1 MPGKRKYRGESS
13 KSFKKR
19 SRKKGKS
26 RTKANKAA
34 KKRYGY

>member
-1 MPGKRKYRGESS
+1 MPAKRRYKGESS
-13 KSFKKR
+13 RTFKKR
-19 SRKKGKS
+19 QRKKGKS